1 MCRSFQAILYPFAQ
15 LLKRRLLTNLAY
27 NLAMRISRKTAIEI
41 LKIAGIIVFLYILL
55 KTILIPLV
63 TSEGFKDF
71 TASLG
76 FFGYFVV
83 IGYTVLSHVFAPL
96 AGTPGVLLGLT
107 IYGAKTGMF
116 LLYIAS
122 LISATINFWISRKF
136 GRKLVTKLVGEKSM
150 KEVDEFTLVEGK
162 QVLIISRL
170 FGFPIFEFISYAA
183 GLTNISFREYFIITA
198 FGSIFTNIGF
208 YFIFKNIDFQ
218 SETGIMI
225 WIGSIVGAGI
235 IFGFF
240 IKAYLKKKKRA
251 TQKHD

>member
-1 MCRSFQAILYPFAQ
+1 
-15 LLKRRLLTNLAY
+15 
-27 NLAMRISRKTAIEI
+27 MRISKKAAVEV
-41 LKIAGIIVFLYILL
+41 LKIAGVVVFLYILL
-55 KTILIPLV
+55 KAILIPLII
-63 TSEGFKDF
+63 SEGFKDF

-76 FFGYFVV
+76 FFGYFIV
-83 IGYTVLSHVFAPL
+83 IGYTVLSHVFALL
-96 AGTPGVLLGLT
+96 AGTPGVLLGVT
-107 IYGAKTGMF
+107 IYGVKTGMF

-122 LISATINFWISRKF
+122 LISATINFWISKKF

-150 KEVDEFTLVEGK
+150 KEVDEFTSVEGK

-183 GLTNISFREYFIITA
+183 GLTNISFKDYFIITA
-198 FGSIFTNIGF
+198 IASIFTNIAA
-208 YFIFKNIDFQ
+208 YLVFKNINFQ

-240 IKAYLKKKKRA
+240 IKSYLKKKRG
-251 TQKHD
+251 TSQLHN

>member
-1 MCRSFQAILYPFAQ
+1 
-15 LLKRRLLTNLAY
+15 
-27 NLAMRISRKTAIEI
+27 MRISKKATVEI
-41 LKIAGIIVFLYILL
+41 LKISGVVVFLYVLL
-55 KTILIPLV
+55 KAILIPLII
-63 TSEGFKDF
+63 SDGFKEF
-71 TASLG
+71 TADLG
-76 FFGYFVV
+76 FFGYFIV

-96 AGTPGVLLGLT
+96 AGTPGVLLGVT
-107 IYGAKTGMF
+107 IYGIKTGMF

-122 LISATINFWISRKF
+122 LISATINFWISKKF

-150 KEVDEFTLVEGK
+150 KEVDEFTSVEGK

-183 GLTNISFREYFIITA
+183 GLTNISFKDYFIITA
-198 FGSIFTNIGF
+198 IASIFTNVAT
-208 YFIFKNIDFQ
+208 YLVFKNINFQ

-240 IKAYLKKKKRA
+240 IKSYLKKKRG
-251 TQKHD
+251 TSQLHN

>member
-1 MCRSFQAILYPFAQ
+1 
-15 LLKRRLLTNLAY
+15 
-27 NLAMRISRKTAIEI
+27 MRISKKAAVEV
-41 LKIAGIIVFLYILL
+41 LKIAGVVVFLYILL
-55 KTILIPLV
+55 KAILIPLII
-63 TSEGFKDF
+63 SEGFKDF

-76 FFGYFVV
+76 FFGYFIV

-96 AGTPGVLLGLT
+96 AGTPGVLLGVT
-107 IYGAKTGMF
+107 IYGVKTGMF

-122 LISATINFWISRKF
+122 LISATINFWISKKF

-150 KEVDEFTLVEGK
+150 KEVDEFTSVEGK

-183 GLTNISFREYFIITA
+183 GLTNISFKDYFIITA
-198 FGSIFTNIGF
+198 IASIFTNIAA
-208 YFIFKNIDFQ
+208 YLVFKNINFQ

-240 IKAYLKKKKRA
+240 IKSYLKKKRG
-251 TQKHD
+251 TSQLHN

>member
-1 MCRSFQAILYPFAQ
+1 
-15 LLKRRLLTNLAY
+15 
-27 NLAMRISRKTAIEI
+27 MRISKKAAVEI
-41 LKIAGIIVFLYILL
+41 LKISGVVVFLYVLL
-55 KTILIPLV
+55 KAILIPLII
-63 TSEGFKDF
+63 SEGFKDF

-76 FFGYFVV
+76 FFGYFIV

-96 AGTPGVLLGLT
+96 AGTPGVLLGVT
-107 IYGAKTGMF
+107 IYGVKTGMF

-122 LISATINFWISRKF
+122 LISATINFWISKKF
-136 GRKLVTKLVGEKSM
+136 GRKLVTKLVGEKQM
-150 KEVDEFTLVEGK
+150 KEVDEFTSVEGK

-183 GLTNISFREYFIITA
+183 GLTNISFKDYFIITA
-198 FGSIFTNIGF
+198 IASIFTNIAA
-208 YFIFKNIDFQ
+208 YLVFKNINFQ

-240 IKAYLKKKKRA
+240 IKSYLKKKRNIF
-251 TQKHD
+251 QEHN